1 MVENHPMSG
10 ATYRAQLTDIVRRA
24 KDLEARARREYTA
37 LPLEDPQR
45 AAWTRIERR
54 YATVRGNAQHLLLIH
69 DWQRQRQ
76 QPLMRILRYL
86 NLL

>member
-1 MVENHPMSG
+1 MVEGYQRNG
-10 ATYRAQLTDIVRRA
+10 AEYRAQLADIIRRA
-24 KDLEARARREYTA
+24 AALEAHARKESTA
-37 LPLEDPQR
+37 PGIHDPQR

-69 DWQRQRQ
+69 ERIDQRRK
-76 QPLMRILRYL
+76 PLFRFLRYL